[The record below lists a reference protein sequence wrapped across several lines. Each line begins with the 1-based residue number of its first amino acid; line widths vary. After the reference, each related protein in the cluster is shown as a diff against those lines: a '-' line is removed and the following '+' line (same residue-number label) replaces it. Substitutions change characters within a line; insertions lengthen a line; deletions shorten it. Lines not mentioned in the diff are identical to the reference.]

1 MGKAAPPPLE
11 RGSGRKDAI
20 RKPSE
25 ERMEEDGRVTGVPEG
40 SASRMWPD
48 DFPTWGP
55 VEHSDPAE
63 IQAPHDHL
71 GDPTRRKHPTI
82 LSAEGEAEAPAT
94 ELPDKDTG

>member
-1 MGKAAPPPLE
+1 MVPLVP
-11 RGSGRKDAI
+11 RIGGIGMQS

-25 ERMEEDGRVTGVPEG
+25 EREEEIGRVTGVPEEVG
-40 SASRMWPD
+40 EQDVWPD

-55 VEHSDPAE
+55 VEYSDPAE

-94 ELPDKDTG
+94 ELPDRDIGG